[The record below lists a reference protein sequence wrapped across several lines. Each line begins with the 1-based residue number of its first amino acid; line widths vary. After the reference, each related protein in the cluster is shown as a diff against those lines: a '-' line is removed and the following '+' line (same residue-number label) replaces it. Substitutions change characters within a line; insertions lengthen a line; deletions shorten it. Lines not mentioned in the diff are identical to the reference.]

1 MRKYRKFLI
10 MCILFL
16 SFCSFSS
23 AEKTSD
29 NALLS
34 DSVVGSIADFCLW
47 QDGYAVLGTEGVF
60 EWLPSTSELTCIL
73 TGKNLPESIR
83 ESLLQVEGYIFAWK
97 GELFLAES
105 SDGSIW
111 PLEDLSAP
119 VYVIPEDDYTYD
131 NPEGIMNKTIRR
143 CIAMGNDVWF
153 LLNSFTF
160 ENGDTNELYRL
171 TADGEFEFFSVPDL
185 KDAFPATDGIL
196 LQKDDGNSVTYTLLN
211 KEIQEVS
218 VSGPESEEPI
228 IAGIT
233 YETEDRTFYGVT
245 ETGRVYKQD
254 QLCANL
260 PFRTIYEEDK
270 GIIHNNTYIYLHSG
284 SIIIRELTE
293 KTAQQIELR
302 IMGTPDDE
310 EVLLKYQATH
320 PDITIALDPRSD
332 DFLGLQQAAISQD
345 SDVDLFLLDSDD
357 LYKKFINKE
366 YEASLNNSST
376 LTEQSNHFYPWLRQA
391 VYDGDTLAAW
401 PISVD
406 VEYWTVNTTAW
417 NKLELGEYPTTW
429 QEMLSLLSEWNDS
442 EYALDHPEL
451 SFLESVDGYSG
462 IVNMVIRQYLLEYEK
477 TGQLVDFNTPEFR
490 EVLQLLM
497 KSGANI
503 EETGGSMPLIMTYP
517 QYLGVGYND
526 SDIVESCLPPALTAG
541 SERYIRATAQL
552 LVVNRSSKHYEE
564 ALSFL
569 EFMAEHT
576 DTVMKY
582 KMYDNLTEPVRPDEY
597 KQEQEQ
603 LQEEITS
610 LQEMLERTKED
621 SEEDLEQIQEQIQT
635 RERVYDR
642 NEKEYW
648 IVSPQDL
655 VVWLPISSHVV
666 MPLETIYPNDSS
678 TETQSISSLVDT
690 FCSGEIAPDQFIS
703 MLNGIASMIYYENQ

>member
-1 MRKYRKFLI
+1 MRKVCLQI
-10 MCILFL
+10 ITCILL
-16 SFCSFSS
+16 LMINCSTS
-23 AEKTSD
+23 AEIATITLLSD
-29 NALLS
+29 NAA
-34 DSVVGSIADFCLW
+34 GSIADFCLW
-47 QDGYAVLGTEGVF
+47 NGKYAVLGTEGVF
-60 EWLPSTSELTCIL
+60 EWLPSTQELTCVMAE
-73 TGKNLPESIR
+73 KDLPDSIR
-83 ESLLQVEGYIFAWK
+83 ESLLQVEGNIFAWK

-111 PLEDLSAP
+111 SLEDLSAP
-119 VYVIPEDDYTYD
+119 AYVIPEDDYTYD

-143 CIAMGNDVWF
+143 CIPMGNDAWF

-171 TADGEFEFFSVPDL
+171 TSDGVFEIFNVPDL

-196 LQKDDGNSVTYTLLN
+196 LQKDDGNNVTYTLLN
-211 KEIQEVS
+211 NEMQEIPVFC
-218 VSGPESEEPI
+218 PETEEQI

-233 YETEDRTFYGVT
+233 YDTEDRMFYGVT

-254 QLCANL
+254 QLYANL
-260 PFRTIYEEDK
+260 PFRMIFEEDK
-270 GIIHNNTYIYLHSG
+270 GIIYNNTYIYLHSG
-284 SIIIRELTE
+284 TIIIRELTE
-293 KTAQQIELR
+293 KAAQQIELR

-310 EVLLKYQATH
+310 DLILKYQATH
-320 PDITIALDPRSD
+320 PDITIVMDPRSD
-332 DFLGLQQAAISQD
+332 DFIGLQQAAISQD
-345 SDVDLFLLDSDD
+345 CDVDLFLLDSDD

-376 LTEQSNHFYPWLRQA
+376 LTERSSHFYPWLRQA
-391 VYDGDTLAAW
+391 VYDRDTLAAW

-417 NKLELGEYPTTW
+417 EKLKLGDYPVTW
-429 QEMLSLLSEWNDS
+429 QEMLSLLSDWNDS
-442 EYALDHPEL
+442 EYAFNHPEL
-451 SFLESVDGYSG
+451 CFLESVDGYPG

-490 EVLQLLM
+490 EALQLLM
-497 KSGANI
+497 KSGASI

-526 SDIVESCLPPALTAG
+526 SDVVESCLPPALTAG
-541 SERYIRATAQL
+541 SERQIRATAQL
-552 LVVNRSSKHYEE
+552 LVINRSSKHYEE

-576 DTVMKY
+576 DTVMQY
-582 KMYDNLTEPVRPDEY
+582 KMYENLTSTVRPDDYEL
-597 KQEQEQ
+597 EQEQ

-610 LQEMLERTKED
+610 LQELLERTNED
-621 SEEDLEQIQEQIQT
+621 SEEDLEQIQEQIQI
-635 RERVYDR
+635 REQAYDR

-655 VVWLPISSHVV
+655 TIWLPISSHVV
-666 MPLETIYPNDSS
+666 MPLETVYPNDSS

-690 FCSGEIAPDQFIS
+690 FCSGETTPDQFIS